1 MHNLISYNQLADW
14 KQSVKHLEE
23 TLDHCNAESDLIND
37 YYNCLIECDDNQHT
51 CKKICKEV
59 FTQHVPKKI
68 TKSTPKKGAFLLNSN
83 VVTGTNPQVFP
94 CTGNRTYR
102 GSRMSVATSGWY
114 GKNYGM
120 QIRIVKRQKMQGKN
134 GVSVLLNM
142 GK

>member
-114 GKNYGM
+114 GKNYGT

>member
-68 TKSTPKKGAFLLNSN
+68 TKRTPKKGAFLLNSN

-114 GKNYGM
+114 GKNYGT
-120 QIRIVKRQKMQGKN
+120 QISSVKSLKKQERN